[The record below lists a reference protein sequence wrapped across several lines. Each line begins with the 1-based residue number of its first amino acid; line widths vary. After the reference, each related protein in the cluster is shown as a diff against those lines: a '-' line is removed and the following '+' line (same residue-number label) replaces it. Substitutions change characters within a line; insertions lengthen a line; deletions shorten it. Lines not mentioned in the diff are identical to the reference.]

1 MPKKMLP
8 RIADVAPGDPARAG
22 GKTPLTL
29 RVRWQHGGESLL
41 DVSGLVGAFRV
52 YAPLREDRALF
63 RQVHVGEHGT
73 DVAWTDEIDM
83 AADTLWRLA
92 QEQSGESLTAE
103 AFRAWRERKAY
114 TLDGAARALGL
125 SRRMVAY
132 YEQGEKPIPRTVALA
147 TRALDMA
154 EAVDGESARSGS
166 PPKIHS

>member
-1 MPKKMLP
+1 MPKRTLP
-8 RIADVAPGDPARAG
+8 RVADVAPGKA
-22 GKTPLTL
+22 PLTL
-29 RVRWQHGGESLL
+29 WVRWQRGGESMV

-73 DVAWTDEIDM
+73 DVAWTDEIDL

-92 QEQSGESLTAE
+92 REQSGETLTAE

-125 SRRMVAY
+125 SRRTIAY
-132 YEQGEKPIPRTVALA
+132 YERGEKPVPRTVALA
-147 TRALDMA
+147 ARALELADLDSN
-154 EAVDGESARSGS
+154 EAA
-166 PPKIHS
+166 

>member
-1 MPKKMLP
+1 
-8 RIADVAPGDPARAG
+8 V
-22 GKTPLTL
+22 
-29 RVRWQHGGESLL
+29 
-41 DVSGLVGAFRV
+41 DVSGLIGAFCV

-73 DVAWTDEIDM
+73 DVAWTDKIDM

-92 QEQSGESLTAE
+92 REQSGETLTAE

-132 YEQGEKPIPRTVALA
+132 YERGEKPVPRTVTLA
-147 TRALDMA
+147 TRALEMA
-154 EAVDGESARSGS
+154 DLDSEETA
-166 PPKIHS
+166 

>member
-1 MPKKMLP
+1 MPRKTLP
-8 RIADVAPGDPARAG
+8 RIADVAPGVEPRGSPD
-22 GKTPLTL
+22 KTPLTL
-29 RVRWQHGGESLL
+29 RVRWQHGGESLV

-63 RQVHVGEHGT
+63 CRVHVGEQGT
-73 DVAWTDEIDM
+73 DVTWTDEIDM

-92 QEQSGESLTAE
+92 QEQSGETLTAE

-132 YEQGEKPIPRTVALA
+132 YEQGEKPIPRTVTLA
-147 TRALDMA
+147 TRALEMA
-154 EAVDGESARSGS
+154 DLDSEQAA
-166 PPKIHS
+166 